1 MFAGIQETSRVD
13 DGPGS
18 KKDSL
23 TLLLPFRSNT
33 TVLFDFLFFGLSEL
47 LKDIVGLLGPVLI
60 GEVIASH
67 HDILDYLLL
76 QIRIGQPRIV
86 PQESHLFVLFLDASL
101 FLLVCL
107 LLICGAIRRL
117 KPIH

>member
-18 KKDSL
+18 KKDRL
-23 TLLLPFRSNT
+23 TLLLPFTCSA
-33 TVLFDFLFFGLSEL
+33 VLFEFLFFGLSEL
-47 LKDIVGLLGPVLI
+47 LEDIVGLLGPVLI
-60 GEVIASH
+60 CEVIASH

-107 LLICGAIRRL
+107 FLICGPIRRL